1 MEIGTVNFDD
11 LFDFSPE
18 PPPPAPEPLTSGP
31 EPLTSGPEPSTSGH
45 RNTLN
50 AQDAALLARMQAN
63 NSKDYYTLQPQ
74 HQLQQQQQQQ
84 QHQQQQQRMEQG
96 TSAGGQYN
104 SSSYNASRNTSQS
117 GQVGTLLFKKCTFS
131 VRLFSYCRSSI
142 FC

>member
-31 EPLTSGPEPSTSGH
+31 EPLTSGPEPSGH

-50 AQDAALLARMQAN
+50 AQDVALLARMQHN
-63 NSKDYYTLQPQ
+63 SSKDYYTLQPQ
-74 HQLQQQQQQQ
+74 HQLQQQQGQHQQQQQQQ
-84 QHQQQQQRMEQG
+84 QHQQQQQQRMEQG

-104 SSSYNASRNTSQS
+104 SSSYNASRSTSQS
-117 GQVGTLLFKKCTFS
+117 GQVGATAIL
-131 VRLFSYCRSSI
+131 SSKYAH
-142 FC
+142 FL

>member
-18 PPPPAPEPLTSGP
+18 PPPPASEPLTSGP

-63 NSKDYYTLQPQ
+63 SSKDYYTLQPQ
-74 HQLQQQQQQQ
+74 HQLQQQQGQHQQLQQQ
-84 QHQQQQQRMEQG
+84 QQQQQQRMDHG
-96 TSAGGQYN
+96 TSAAGQYN
-104 SSSYNASRNTSQS
+104 SSSSYNASRSTSQS
-117 GQVGTLLFKKCTFS
+117 GQVGATVIL
-131 VRLFSYCRSSI
+131 SSKYAH
-142 FC
+142 FL